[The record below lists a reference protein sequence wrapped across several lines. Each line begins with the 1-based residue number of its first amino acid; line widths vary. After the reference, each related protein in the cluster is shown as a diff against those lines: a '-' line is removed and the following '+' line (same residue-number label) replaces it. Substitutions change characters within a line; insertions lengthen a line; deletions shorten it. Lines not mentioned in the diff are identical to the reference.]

1 VSFACVHRVLREVCV
16 RFRYLLPFPSLSHR
30 FDHEIREDR
39 APKRLTPPSRDVER
53 HVQRCTTCIQAKS
66 KSNPF
71 GLYMPLTIPHAP
83 WSDISMEFVLGL
95 PRSKHGHDSIF
106 VVVDRFSKMAHFI
119 PCHKT
124 DDASH
129 VANLFFREIIRL
141 HGVPRTIVSVRDVKF
156 MSYFWKT
163 LMAKLGIKLLFSS
176 ASHPQTN
183 GQTEVV
189 NRSLGTLLRVLI
201 KKNLKNWEECIP
213 HAEFA
218 YNRAKHSTTGRSPFM
233 LVYGFEPLT
242 ALDILPLP
250 LHERANMDVVKRAHT
265 MKKLHDDTRATIEQQ
280 VLRQA
285 SRLNKNKKE
294 IIFEEGDLVWIHLS
308 KDRFPKERDSKLKP
322 RGDGPFKVLKRINNN
337 AYVIDIPT
345 SKYLVS
351 STFNV
356 KDLSPYHG
364 EEEVVTVEESRS
376 TLSQGGGADAAR
388 PPTATTS
395 TPTSY
400 PSGPMTR
407 ARAKLLQT
415 KVNSLLSLCDFDTP
429 LDGLLLHTQTL
440 CIIRYEEA
448 TSRCQTQAVLPVGT
462 TGTTAPSGPTAS
474 PYRSPQEAP
483 LHAS

>member
-1 VSFACVHRVLREVCV
+1 MGHFGRDKT
-16 RFRYLLPFPSLSHR
+16 YDMLSTHY
-30 FDHEIREDR
+30 FW
-39 APKRLTPPSRDVER
+39 PKMKRDVER

-71 GLYMPLTIPHAP
+71 GLYMPLPIPHAP
-83 WSDISMEFVLGL
+83 WSDISMDFVLGL
-95 PRSKHGHDSIF
+95 PRSKHGHHSIF

-141 HGVPRTIVSVRDVKF
+141 HGVPRTIVSDRDIKF

-176 ASHPQTN
+176 ASHPQTD

-189 NRSLGTLLRVLI
+189 NRSLGTLIRVLI
-201 KKNLKNWEECIP
+201 KKNLKDWEECIP

-218 YNRAKHSTTGRSPFM
+218 YNRAKHSTTMRSPFM
-233 LVYGFEPLT
+233 IVYGFEPLT

-250 LHERANMDVVKRAHT
+250 LHERANMDVVKRAQT
-265 MKKLHDDTRATIEQQ
+265 MKKLHEDTRATIEQQ

-294 IIFEEGDLVWIHLS
+294 MIFEEGDLVWIHLS
-308 KDRFPKERDSKLKP
+308 KDRFPKDRDSKLKR

-337 AYVIDIPT
+337 AYIIDIPT

-351 STFNV
+351 PTFNV

-364 EEEVVTVEESRS
+364 EDEVEKVEESRT

-388 PPTATTS
+388 PTTATTS
-395 TPTSY
+395 TPTSSRKWTHDSR
-400 PSGPMTR
+400 PS
-407 ARAKLLQT
+407 QT
-415 KVNSLLSLCDFDTP
+415 
-429 LDGLLLHTQTL
+429 
-440 CIIRYEEA
+440 
-448 TSRCQTQAVLPVGT
+448 
-462 TGTTAPSGPTAS
+462 PSS
-474 PYRSPQEAP
+474 
-483 LHAS
+483 